1 MAKATIK
8 YKEEVRPVESVTLT
22 LNHDELLVLTTIL
35 HRVGGCPDN
44 SPRKHTASIL
54 DAIVNGIDPM
64 SRDYDKVRELIG
76 NNLHSGSIYFEDYK

>member
-44 SPRKHTASIL
+44 SPRKHAASIL
-54 DAIVNGIDPM
+54 IAINDGVDPM